1 MTTRTYYLPKNR
13 IAIHVINYLVSK
25 VGCSI
30 GDLKVNQTANT
41 IRVPVTCND
50 VDVCLR
56 RSVRAR
62 RGSCGRVT
70 SRLATDFGTEP

>member
-13 IAIHVINYLVSK
+13 IAMHLVNYMVSK

-30 GDLKVNQTANT
+30 GDINVNKVSNT

-50 VDVCLR
+50 ADVQKIERILDR
-56 RSVRAR
+56 YGMIEEK
-62 RGSCGRVT
+62 GSNEN
-70 SRLATDFGTEP
+70 A

>member
-13 IAIHVINYLVSK
+13 IAIHILNYMISH

-30 GDLKVNQTANT
+30 GEIKAMKSADT

-50 VDVCLR
+50 ADVQKIERIL
-56 RSVRAR
+56 
-62 RGSCGRVT
+62 T
-70 SRLATDFGTEP
+70 KYDMLEE

>member
-13 IAIHVINYLVSK
+13 IAMHVINYMVTK

-30 GDLKVNQTANT
+30 GELKVCQKADT

-50 VDVCLR
+50 ADVIKIERILKR
-56 RSVRAR
+56 Y
-62 RGSCGRVT
+62 GMM
-70 SRLATDFGTEP
+70 EE

>member
-13 IAIHVINYLVSK
+13 VSIHVINYIVSK

-30 GDLKVNQTANT
+30 GELKVCQKADT

-50 VDVCLR
+50 TDVPKIERILKR
-56 RSVRAR
+56 Y
-62 RGSCGRVT
+62 GMM
-70 SRLATDFGTEP
+70 EEEE

>member
-13 IAIHVINYLVSK
+13 IAIHIINYFVSK

-30 GDLKVNQTANT
+30 GDLKVNQTTNT

-50 VDVCLR
+50 
-56 RSVRAR
+56 
-62 RGSCGRVT
+62 
-70 SRLATDFGTEP
+70 TDITKIELILKRYGMLGE

>member
-13 IAIHVINYLVSK
+13 IALHIINYIISK

-30 GDLKVNQTANT
+30 GELKVNRQADT

-50 VDVCLR
+50 VDVVKIERILKTYNML
-56 RSVRAR
+56 
-62 RGSCGRVT
+62 G
-70 SRLATDFGTEP
+70 E

>member
-13 IAIHVINYLVSK
+13 IAIHVINYMVSK

-30 GDLKVNQTANT
+30 GELKVNRQADT

-50 VDVCLR
+50 TDVAKIERILKTYNML
-56 RSVRAR
+56 
-62 RGSCGRVT
+62 G
-70 SRLATDFGTEP
+70 E

>member
-13 IAIHVINYLVSK
+13 IAVYVINYLVSR

-50 VDVCLR
+50 KDVQKIEKILTIY
-56 RSVRAR
+56 
-62 RGSCGRVT
+62 GMMEG
-70 SRLATDFGTEP
+70 